1 MKHLLR
7 DVLLAAPMLLVCLA
21 MTPAFAVEGTVTVS
35 EASNSIGQVTS
46 VSQLSD
52 VQPSDWS
59 FQALQSLVERY
70 GCIAGYPDST
80 FRGNRAMTR
89 YEFAA
94 GLSACLDKV
103 NELIATS
110 TADLATQED
119 LDILRR
125 LQEEFSSELATL
137 RGRVDKLEARTEK
150 IEAQQFSTTT
160 KLSGEAIFAVAGVF
174 GDKGA
179 TGRDL
184 QDNMILGHRTRLA
197 FTSSFTGKDQ
207 LRIRLQG
214 RNISEFSGDV
224 TGTNMTRLSFAGN
237 DNSDVMLDEL
247 YYRFPLSNKT
257 NVSVIAAGYG
267 SENLAPAL
275 NPLLQSDGSG
285 AISRFGRFSPLY
297 RLADGPGVGISHKLS
312 DSLELSA
319 AYRAKNANNPSVNN
333 GLFGGNSSVLAQL
346 TFSPTKNASI
356 GLTYVNAYFPANGV
370 DATGNTGSAFAQ
382 KPFGDERTA
391 TNSYGAVASVR
402 VNPKFTISG
411 WAGMTQSEAK
421 SGVNAGK
428 EATALNWAVTLGFP
442 DLGKKGNLGGI
453 IIGMP
458 PKVTENEVSAR
469 QDKDTS
475 LHVEAL
481 YRYQINNNIAITPGL
496 IVIFN
501 PEHKNTND
509 TIYAGVLRT
518 TFRF

>member
-1 MKHLLR
+1 MKKLLC
-7 DVLLAAPMLLVCLA
+7 DSLLAVPMLLVCLG
-21 MTPAFAVEGTVTVS
+21 MIPAFAVEVTETAS
-35 EASNSIGQVTS
+35 ETSNSIGQVTS
-46 VSQLSD
+46 VTQLSD
-52 VQPSDWS
+52 IQPSHWS
-59 FQALQSLVERY
+59 FQALESLVERY
-70 GCIAGYPDST
+70 GCIASYPDDK
-80 FRGNRAMTR
+80 FQGNRAITR

-94 GLSACLDKV
+94 ALSACLDKV

-110 TADLATQED
+110 TAELTTQED
-119 LDILRR
+119 LDVLRR
-125 LQEEFSSELATL
+125 LQEDFSDELVAL

-160 KLSGEAIFAVAGVF
+160 KLSGEGIFAVAGVF

-179 TGRDL
+179 TGQEL
-184 QDNMILGHRTRLA
+184 QDSLILGHRARLA

-237 DNSDVMLDEL
+237 DSNVTVDEL

-257 NVSVIAAGYG
+257 TVSLIAAGYG
-267 SENLAPAL
+267 SENIAPAL

-285 AISRFGRFSPLY
+285 AVSRFGRFSPLY
-297 RLADGPGVGISHKLS
+297 RLADGPGVGVSHKLS
-312 DSLELSA
+312 NSLEFSA

-333 GLFGGNSSVLAQL
+333 GLFDGNSSILAQL
-346 TFSPTKNASI
+346 TFSPSKNANI
-356 GLTYVNAYFPANGV
+356 GLTYVNAYFPAAGV
-370 DATGNTGSAFAQ
+370 DATGGTGSAFAR

-481 YRYQINNNIAITPGL
+481 YRHQINNNIAITPGV

-501 PEHKNTND
+501 PEHKNAND
-509 TIYAGVLRT
+509 PIYAGVLRT